1 MAMRTLLA
9 SVAVLVVIVVPARA
23 DRPVTD
29 AERTRLVTAVAA
41 QGCSGGKMEWDEG
54 DREFEVD
61 DARCDGRKYDLKFH
75 ADYSLKSKK
84 LDD

>member
-1 MAMRTLLA
+1 MRTLLA
-9 SVAVLVVIVVPARA
+9 SVAVLVVIAVPARA

-29 AERTRLVTAVAA
+29 AERTRLVAAVAA
-41 QGCSGGKMEWDEG
+41 QGCSGGEMEWDED

-61 DARCDGRKYDLKFH
+61 DARCDGRKYELKFH